1 MRTDP
6 TLTDLGWNYL
16 QETANVAVLELTRD
30 GTILRANAYA
40 ESLTGRALTG
50 LSASDIVVDFDRT
63 ALPSRWW
70 EVTSE
75 PRLTNVVTGAGLP
88 QTLYVTVTEIEG
100 GLLWFGQTDG
110 AEQEYLRGELL
121 ALNRELG
128 QLSRELE
135 LKNAQLARLDA
146 LKNQFLGMAAHDL
159 RNPVH
164 LILSY
169 AELMDE
175 DAEPP
180 LPAPYRPYVD
190 AIIRST
196 ERMAGLIDVF
206 LDVSLID
213 AGRFPLELAYL
224 DVPRLIESALQSIAP
239 TALKRDVTMG
249 TAVADNLPRVAG
261 DEPKLVQVLINLLSN
276 AIEHSPIGGQVVVA
290 CAREGEALFFS
301 VCDTGEG
308 MDRTERDQLFRAFS
322 GSLNRK
328 SDGSRSIGLGLMIAQ
343 KIVAAH
349 GGGLR
354 VESEKG
360 HGSTF
365 GFTVPDSGMG
375 TPSGGDRPR
384 SVST

>member
-1 MRTDP
+1 MRTDV
-6 TLTDLGWNYL
+6 TRADLGWSFL
-16 QETANVAVLELTRD
+16 QETANVVVLELDRA
-30 GTILRANAYA
+30 GTIMRANAYA
-40 ESLTGRALTG
+40 ESLTGTALAG
-50 LSASDIVVDFDRT
+50 LSASSIVVDFDLT
-63 ALPSRWW
+63 ARPSRWW
-70 EVTSE
+70 DVTSE
-75 PRLTNVVTGAGLP
+75 PRLTNVVTAAGLP
-88 QTLYVTVTEIEG
+88 QTLYVTVAEMDDS
-100 GLLWFGQTDG
+100 LLWFGQTDG

-135 LKNAQLARLDA
+135 LKNVELARLDA

-164 LILSY
+164 LILGY

-175 DAEPP
+175 DAEPL
-180 LPAPYRPYVD
+180 LPAEYRPYLD

-213 AGRFPLELAYL
+213 AGRFPLELGRL
-224 DVPRLIESALQSIAP
+224 DVSRLIESAMQAVAP
-239 TALKRDVTMG
+239 AALKRDIT
-249 TAVADNLPRVAG
+249 TIATVADNLPLVLG
-261 DEPKLVQVLINLLSN
+261 DELKLVQVLINLLSN
-276 AIEHSPIGGQVVVA
+276 AIEHSPIGGEVVVA
-290 CAREGEALFFS
+290 CSLEGDALFFS
-301 VCDTGEG
+301 VSDQGVG
-308 MDRTERDQLFRAFS
+308 MEQSERNQLFRAFS

-349 GGGLR
+349 GGQLR

-360 HGSTF
+360 LGSTF
-365 GFTVPDSGMG
+365 GFTVPDAG
-375 TPSGGDRPR
+375 TITESARD
-384 SVST
+384 